1 MLFYPIIL
9 ALVDIMQQSFS
20 KNILNKLV
28 INLFSKKL
36 RLFSRKRKEPY
47 SLFYKV
53 LGFYPHNI
61 DYYQLAIRHK
71 SAPIITKNGKILS
84 NEHLEFLGDA
94 VLNSIISDI
103 LFLHYKNKDEGF
115 LTTTRSKIVNRFTLN
130 RLSLELGL
138 QNLVKIAKHVNVNNI
153 NDIYGNALEA
163 LIGAIYLDKGY
174 ENSKQFVK
182 KRLLCL
188 LDLEKLE
195 KEEIN
200 YKSKL
205 IEWCQ
210 KNKIPIEFEVVSE
223 NLSKDN
229 KHVFHSHVLIDG
241 KIISESEG
249 YSKKESQQNASRLA
263 YEQIILRL
271 HVQKQEIF

>member
-1 MLFYPIIL
+1 
-9 ALVDIMQQSFS
+9 
-20 KNILNKLV
+20 V